1 MWPRSLIDVAID
13 FDRATKMLIRARE
26 MDDTAGVAFYE
37 AIQQQYVKEQAMIVL
52 GNVLQDKRNI
62 FSIL

>member
-1 MWPRSLIDVAID
+1 LIDVAID
-13 FDRATKMLIRARE
+13 FDRATEMLIRARE
-26 MDDTAGVAFYE
+26 RDDTVEVAFYK

-62 FSIL
+62 FSIS